1 MKRLL
6 AALLILAALAAVG
19 CSGPEAVTSAETRDV
34 ELVIFIRAAQP
45 EIADSFEL
53 GQQVRAK
60 DTGTVLGEITDV
72 TVEGSLA
79 ATPDS
84 EGELHASRSPV
95 LSDIRITVRGQAV
108 VDESGYRFGS
118 QYMYVNN
125 DIRYLTPFVQFAGII
140 TRMQAVGE

>member
-1 MKRLL
+1 MKRVL
-6 AALLILAALAAVG
+6 AALLTLVALTVTG
-19 CSGPEAVTSAETRDV
+19 CSGPEAATSVTTQDV

-45 EIADSFEL
+45 EIADSFEV

-60 DTGTVLGEITDV
+60 DTGVVLGEITDV
-72 TVEGSLA
+72 IAEGSLA

-108 VDESGYRFGS
+108 VDESGYRFGG
-118 QYMYVNN
+118 QYIYVNN
-125 DIRYLTPFVQFAGII
+125 DIKYLTPFVQFSGII
-140 TRMQAVGE
+140 TRMQTVGE